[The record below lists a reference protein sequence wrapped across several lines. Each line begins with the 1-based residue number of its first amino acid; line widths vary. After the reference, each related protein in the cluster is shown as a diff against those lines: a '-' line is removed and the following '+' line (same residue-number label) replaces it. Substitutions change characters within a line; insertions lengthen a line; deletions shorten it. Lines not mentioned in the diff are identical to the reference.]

1 VRRRGWRQVWNPA
14 DSAWAGSKPAAT
26 RPRKA
31 GPFPAGRGSITLGR
45 PRSPARATNMETQPT
60 RVLRHLEELTAA
72 RDAGRRPDRDLLESF
87 SGGDEAAF
95 ASLVDRHGALVLG
108 VCRRVLHN
116 EQDAE
121 DAFQATFLALARKAG
136 AVGRRGALGCWLY
149 RVA

>member
-45 PRSPARATNMETQPT
+45 PRSPARATNMETQTT

-108 VCRRVLHN
+108 VGRRVLHK
-116 EQDAE
+116 EHDAQDALQGTLPAPAQE
-121 DAFQATFLALARKAG
+121 ARPRGRPG
-136 AVGRRGALGCWLY
+136 A
-149 RVA
+149 